1 MPGRGV
7 TTSDCPEPDGDGAG
21 RDETGRVGLE
31 AAAVPSKDSDVAA
44 SREASRM
51 APVVVAMGGFMSLQT
66 RVAVEMFP

>member
-1 MPGRGV
+1 MPRLGV

-21 RDETGRVGLE
+21 RDETGLLGLE
-31 AAAVPSKDSDVAA
+31 AAAALSKDSDVAA

-66 RVAVEMFP
+66 RAAAEMFP